1 MIKKGPWKIKK
12 TILKYKNPW
21 IEVNEDRVIRPDGKP
36 GIFGTVKMKSGISV
50 LPIDDKGYVY
60 LTEEY
65 HYALG
70 KKSVEV
76 VSGAVER
83 GEKFGETARRE
94 LLEELGI
101 VAKKWISMGVL
112 NPFTTAVKSQANLFL
127 ARNLKFTQK
136 NPEGT
141 EIIKMVKIKLD
152 KAAKM
157 VMESKI
163 THGPSCVLILKVNNF
178 LKRLS

>member
-21 IEVNEDRVIRPDGKP
+21 IEVNEDQVIRPDGKP
-36 GIFGTVKMKSGISV
+36 GIFGTVNMKSGVSV
-50 LPIDDKGYVY
+50 LPMDDKGYVY
-60 LTEEY
+60 LTHEY
-65 HYALG
+65 HYAVG
-70 KKSVEV
+70 QKIVET
-76 VSGAVER
+76 VSGAGER
-83 GEKFGETARRE
+83 GEKPVKTAQRE

-101 VAKKWISMGVL
+101 TAKKWTDFGTVD
-112 NPFTTAVKSQANLFL
+112 PFTTVVKSRAYLFL

-141 EIIKMVKIKLD
+141 EIIKMVKIRFD
-152 KAAKM
+152 KAVKM

-178 LKRLS
+178 LNR